1 MTPAQHPR
9 VLRVAAS
16 SNPAFNPAFERTREK
31 RRAPLNLGVS
41 RRKDTAVETILAWSL
56 PVVAVGL
63 LIQAFAKLRSPIGHA
78 IATYVAFSI
87 LFGCLHFLYYRHS
100 PTSYIVS
107 KDIPIPAAAQA
118 AIDIQK
124 PLEADLKGISILD
137 ALLFE
142 MAQPSERPPGPLRFD
157 QQTKHHPRRYP
168 HIDIDTW
175 VRFTLVGPRRDEPVY
190 AAMVRI
196 TIAEDYRGI
205 KSGTTEIYRVAA
217 PDSSEVTLEE
227 AQFMN
232 AILGIRK
239 SHIEHVEEM
248 FEPGTMTPA
257 LFSLWDFF
265 YFSFSIVGVGEVIP
279 RSTFVRMLVWLQ
291 VLCTL
296 VIPITLERL
305 RARDG

>member
-1 MTPAQHPR
+1 MP
-9 VLRVAAS
+9 LI
-16 SNPAFNPAFERTREK
+16 SN
-31 RRAPLNLGVS
+31 VS
-41 RRKDTAVETILAWSL
+41 RRRDTAVETILAWSL
-56 PVVAVGL
+56 PAVAVGL
-63 LIQAFAKLRSPIGHA
+63 LIQAFVKLRSPIGHA
-78 IATYVAFSI
+78 IATYIVFSI

-118 AIDIQK
+118 ANDIQK
-124 PLEADLKGISILD
+124 PLEVDLKGISVLD

-142 MAQPSERPPGPLRFD
+142 MAQVSESPQGPLGFG
-157 QQTKHHPRRYP
+157 QQTKNYPRRYP

-175 VRFTLVGPRRDEPVY
+175 VRFTPVGPRKDEPVY

-205 KSGTTEIYRVAA
+205 KSGTTAIYRVAA
-217 PDSSEVTLEE
+217 PDSSEVTLEG

-232 AILGIRK
+232 AILRHRK
-239 SHIEHVEEM
+239 SHVEHIEKM
-248 FEPGTMTPA
+248 FEPGTMTPS

-279 RSTFVRMLVWLQ
+279 RSTLVRMLVWLQ